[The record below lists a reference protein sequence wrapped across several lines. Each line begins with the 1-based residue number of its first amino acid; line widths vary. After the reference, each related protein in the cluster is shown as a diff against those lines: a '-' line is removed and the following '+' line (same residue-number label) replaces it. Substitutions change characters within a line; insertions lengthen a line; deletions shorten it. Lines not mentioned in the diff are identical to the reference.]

1 MKNILSRA
9 VEQTSPQVII
19 LSGFYDVDAAVEIL
33 RHGNPVIVNAASVER
48 RDGYR
53 AIDFLSGFV
62 FALNGKYR
70 RIDDMIYRFEI

>member
-1 MKNILSRA
+1 MKNILSRTIDK
-9 VEQTSPQVII
+9 TSPQVII
-19 LSGFYDVDAAVEIL
+19 LSDFCDVDAAVEVL

-62 FALNGKYR
+62 FAQNGKYR